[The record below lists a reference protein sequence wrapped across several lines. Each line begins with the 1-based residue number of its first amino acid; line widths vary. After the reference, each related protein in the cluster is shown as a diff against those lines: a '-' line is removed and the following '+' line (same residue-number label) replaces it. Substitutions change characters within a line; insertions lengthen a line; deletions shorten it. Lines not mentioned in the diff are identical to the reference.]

1 MSFNEIAV
9 FRTALGAISR
19 EHPKL
24 INAGKRS
31 LLWVIVSYPD
41 GCFIGKEE
49 LADQAGIAED
59 TVFGYLRELTKLG
72 FISREQTYARKGVR
86 QCYRVNV
93 RNLEHFVS
101 LLPVTPSD
109 NDTQPNPLLPVTE
122 ESKPVTESANA
133 YHPEHPYKDYKDY
146 KYDKDK
152 DRLST
157 ETKSALKV
165 KAERWH
171 VISQGLDDYVKRK
184 WTHSVES
191 EKLLDVIE
199 SLPGWSLQRLQ
210 DDLSALEFGNSYNN
224 CGLLMRHL
232 RDLAGVVSAP
242 KTVPKETPTISNNV
256 INALGGDVFALP
268 KDL

>member
-1 MSFNEIAV
+1 MSFNEIAD

-41 GCFIGKEE
+41 GCFIGLQE
-49 LADQAGIAED
+49 LANQTGLDPG
-59 TVFGYLRELTKLG
+59 TVLKYLRDLTKLG

-86 QCYRVNV
+86 QCYRVSV
-93 RNLEHFVS
+93 KHVS
-101 LLPVTPSD
+101 LFLSLSPVTPTD
-109 NDTQPNPLLPVTE
+109 KEHNPLLPITG
-122 ESKPVTESANA
+122 ESKPVTESVTA
-133 YHPEHPYKDYKDY
+133 YHPEHPYKEYKDY

-152 DRLST
+152 NRLST
-157 ETKSALKV
+157 KSKSALKV

-171 VISQGLDDYVKRK
+171 FISQGLDEYVKRK
-184 WTHSVES
+184 WSHSVES

-199 SLPGWSLQRLQ
+199 TLPGWSLQRLQ
-210 DDLSALEFGNSYNN
+210 DDLSALEFGNSYDN

-242 KTVPKETPTISNNV
+242 KVLPKETSAISNELENV
-256 INALGGDVFALP
+256 IRDVFALP